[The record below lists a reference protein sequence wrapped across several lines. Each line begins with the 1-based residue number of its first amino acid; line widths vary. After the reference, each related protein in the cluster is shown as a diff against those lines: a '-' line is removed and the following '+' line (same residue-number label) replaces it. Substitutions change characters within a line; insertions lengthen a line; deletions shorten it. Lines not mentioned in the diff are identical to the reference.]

1 VTLNVAAR
9 SNHLHNPLLE
19 AAADTLHRQFTTGA
33 LTYRAASECTN
44 AQ

>member
-9 SNHLHNPLLE
+9 SNDLHNPLLE
-19 AAADTLHRQFTTGA
+19 AAANTLPRQFTA
-33 LTYRAASECTN
+33 AASTYRAASECTN